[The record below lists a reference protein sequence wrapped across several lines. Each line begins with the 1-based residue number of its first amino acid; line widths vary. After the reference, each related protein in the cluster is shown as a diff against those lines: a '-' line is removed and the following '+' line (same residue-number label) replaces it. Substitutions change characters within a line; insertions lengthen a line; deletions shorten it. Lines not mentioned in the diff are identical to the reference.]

1 MKKALLITLIALMS
15 CMLMTTALAADFTTP
30 GEYVKHVSFDEIQ
43 PGIVVAGDD
52 ALKNTPTFASGTTEL
67 TFWGWAVVGGSNI
80 SGFSYSVNGGEK
92 KTDAS
97 FVVAAGADVE
107 AAAAGVA
114 GGEDV
119 SRFEVKVP
127 VSEGTQLVR
136 VFVDLENGDSEVFW
150 IAEATVGEP
159 SEYED
164 AAGTPDPEPTDPEDP
179 ADPEDPTEPEDPA
192 DPETPPQTGDANAI
206 FAVAAAGIV
215 LTVLIKKK
223 AAA

>member
-30 GEYVKHVSFDEIQ
+30 GEYVKHVSFDEIR

-107 AAAAGVA
+107 VSQNTQQQEIGASSTDEKAANEQQPAAADAGTVA
-114 GGEDV
+114 A
-119 SRFEVKVP
+119 SK
-127 VSEGTQLVR
+127 
-136 VFVDLENGDSEVFW
+136 ENGTDNT
-150 IAEATVGEP
+150 AK
-159 SEYED
+159 
-164 AAGTPDPEPTDPEDP
+164 PEPAKP
-179 ADPEDPTEPEDPA
+179 
-192 DPETPPQTGDANAI
+192 
-206 FAVAAAGIV
+206 
-215 LTVLIKKK
+215 
-223 AAA
+223 